1 MGILSII
8 LGHFRYLIN
17 IQECSKTDRIINMI
31 SSFAIIYYNIEMK
44 ADMYAIN
51 ERFSV
56 NLNRALGKGC
66 YGEVYEGYDN

>member
-1 MGILSII
+1 MM
-8 LGHFRYLIN
+8 
-17 IQECSKTDRIINMI
+17 NMI
-31 SSFAIIYYNIEMK
+31 SSFAIIYHNIEMK